1 MNIQQFSVEEMQRQ
15 LFKITEKL
23 NRISDLDFMLEQVL
37 SSARMLTNAD
47 AGTIYLV
54 EDDYLRFAYTQN
66 DTFMKKTYLNKK
78 QIYLDIKIPIN
89 ANSIAGYVA
98 TCRKILR
105 IDDVY
110 ELDEHS
116 PFSFNRQID
125 KNLNYRTVSMLTIPL
140 IIGDEKVI
148 GVMQIIN
155 SKDSQTGK
163 VVPFTSE
170 NELFVSFFAN
180 IASAAIEKA
189 KMTREMVLRM
199 AKMAELRDPKETG
212 SHVQRVSSYSVE
224 IYRKWAKNHNISKIE
239 IGKKSDVMRIAAMLH
254 DIGKVGIAD
263 AILKKPDRL
272 NEDEYEI
279 MKTHTTLGG
288 NLFINVFN
296 EVDQMSRDVIV
307 CHHERWDGKG
317 YPNGLTG
324 EQIPQAGRIVAIADV
339 YDALISKRV
348 YKNAWDEEEVLR
360 YMKEQAGSQF
370 DTELIEIFI
379 SIYDIIKAIRNRYS
393 E

>member
-1 MNIQQFSVEEMQRQ
+1 MDMQRFNVEKIQ
-15 LFKITEKL
+15 KQFEITEKL
-23 NRISDLDFMLEQVL
+23 NRISDLDSMLEQVL

-54 EDDYLRFAYTQN
+54 EDGCLRFAYTQN
-66 DTFMKKTYLNKK
+66 DTFMKKINFNKK
-78 QIYLDIKIPIN
+78 QVYLDIKIPIN
-89 ANSIAGYVA
+89 TNSIAGYVA

-110 ELDEHS
+110 KLDEHS
-116 PFSFNRQID
+116 PFSFNRQVD
-125 KNLNYRTVSMLTIPL
+125 ESLNYRTVSMLTIPL

-148 GVMQIIN
+148 GIMQIIN
-155 SKDSQTGK
+155 SKDSETGK
-163 VVPFTSE
+163 VIPFSLE
-170 NELFVSFFAN
+170 NELFASFFAN

-189 KMTREMVLRM
+189 KMTREMILRM
-199 AKMAELRDPKETG
+199 VKMAELRDPKETG

-224 IYRKWAKNHNISKIE
+224 IYRKWAENHNVSKIE
-239 IGKKSDVMRIAAMLH
+239 IGKKSDVLRIAAMLH
-254 DIGKVGIAD
+254 DIGKVGISD
-263 AILKKPDRL
+263 AILKKPARL

-288 NLFINVFN
+288 DLFINIFN
-296 EVDQMSRDVIV
+296 EVDQISRDVAT

-317 YPNGLTG
+317 YPNGLAG
-324 EQIPQAGRIVAIADV
+324 ENIPQAGRIVAIADV

-348 YKNAWDEEEVLR
+348 YKDAWAEEDVLK
-360 YMKEQAGSQF
+360 YMREQAGSQF
-370 DTELIEIFI
+370 DAELIEIFA
-379 SIYDIIKAIRNRYS
+379 SIYDVIRAIRSRYS

>member
-348 YKNAWDEEEVLR
+348 YKNAWDEEEVLK

>member
-1 MNIQQFSVEEMQRQ
+1 MDMQRFNVEKIQ
-15 LFKITEKL
+15 KQFEITEKL
-23 NRISDLDFMLEQVL
+23 NRISDLDSMLEQVL

-54 EDDYLRFAYTQN
+54 EDGCLRFAYTQN
-66 DTFMKKTYLNKK
+66 DTFMKKINFNKK
-78 QIYLDIKIPIN
+78 QVYLDIKIPIN
-89 ANSIAGYVA
+89 TNSIAGYVA

-110 ELDEHS
+110 KLDEHS
-116 PFSFNRQID
+116 PFSFNRQVD
-125 KNLNYRTVSMLTIPL
+125 ESLNYRTVSMLTIPL

-148 GVMQIIN
+148 GIMQIIN
-155 SKDSQTGK
+155 SKDSETGK
-163 VVPFTSE
+163 VIPFSLE
-170 NELFVSFFAN
+170 NELFASFFAN

-189 KMTREMVLRM
+189 KMTREMILRM
-199 AKMAELRDPKETG
+199 VKMAELRDPKETG

-224 IYRKWAKNHNISKIE
+224 IYRKWAENHNVSKIE
-239 IGKKSDVMRIAAMLH
+239 IGKKSDVLRIAAMLH
-254 DIGKVGIAD
+254 DIGKVGISD
-263 AILKKPDRL
+263 AILKKPARL

-288 NLFINVFN
+288 DLFINIFN
-296 EVDQMSRDVIV
+296 EVDQISRDVAT

-317 YPNGLTG
+317 YPNGLAG
-324 EQIPQAGRIVAIADV
+324 ENIPQAGRIVAIADV

-348 YKNAWDEEEVLR
+348 YKDAWAEEEVLK
-360 YMKEQAGSQF
+360 YMREQAGSQF
-370 DTELIEIFI
+370 DAELIEIFA
-379 SIYDIIKAIRNRYS
+379 SIYDVIRAIRSRYS

>member
-1 MNIQQFSVEEMQRQ
+1 MQRFNVEKIQ
-15 LFKITEKL
+15 KQFEITEKL
-23 NRISDLDFMLEQVL
+23 NRISDLDSMLEQVL

-54 EDDYLRFAYTQN
+54 EDGCLRFAYTQN
-66 DTFMKKTYLNKK
+66 DTFMKKINFNKK
-78 QIYLDIKIPIN
+78 QVYLDIKIPIN
-89 ANSIAGYVA
+89 TNSIAGYVA

-110 ELDEHS
+110 KLDEHS
-116 PFSFNRQID
+116 PFSFNRQVD
-125 KNLNYRTVSMLTIPL
+125 ESLNYRTVSMLTIPL

-148 GVMQIIN
+148 GIMQIIN
-155 SKDSQTGK
+155 SKDSETGK
-163 VVPFTSE
+163 VIPFSLE
-170 NELFVSFFAN
+170 NELFASFFAN

-189 KMTREMVLRM
+189 KMTREMILRM
-199 AKMAELRDPKETG
+199 VKMAELRDPKETG

-224 IYRKWAKNHNISKIE
+224 IYRKWAENHNVSKIE
-239 IGKKSDVMRIAAMLH
+239 IGKKSDVLRIAAMLH
-254 DIGKVGIAD
+254 DIGKVGISD
-263 AILKKPDRL
+263 AILKKPARL

-288 NLFINVFN
+288 DLFINIFN
-296 EVDQMSRDVIV
+296 EVDQISRDVAT

-317 YPNGLTG
+317 YPNGLAG
-324 EQIPQAGRIVAIADV
+324 ENIPQAGRIVAIADV

-348 YKNAWDEEEVLR
+348 YKDAWAEEDVLK
-360 YMKEQAGSQF
+360 YMREQAGSQF
-370 DTELIEIFI
+370 DAELIEIFA
-379 SIYDIIKAIRNRYS
+379 SIYDVIRAIRSRYS